1 MFFYGNTYENLDLDY
16 IVNKV
21 KTSSIYGRDLK
32 INTNPYFDK
41 KELNNEFDYLT
52 DVLNSL
58 LKNKY
63 KFTKVRNIL
72 KQMKEIRGTLK
83 RLDDKQILSEVEL
96 FELKNFSLEVKKINS
111 VITTS
116 LELPEVII
124 PQQMTEVEKLLD
136 PRMEGLPTYYIYD
149 EYSSDLKSI
158 RKRINDIEKVL
169 LNEKKDL
176 YTNLSDKY
184 DIKIRPNGQVKISKE
199 SDSYKMIKE
208 SNDFVYVSEEFG
220 MEQYKVDDSKFFKE
234 LTESINI
241 DKNLQEIEE
250 EKIKLYLSSVLSL
263 YIDEFVENINKIS
276 HLDVLIGKASFAMA
290 YNLVRPIISG
300 NNIDIKAGVNIPVVD
315 RLKKEKLEFTPI
327 DVSVGKGATIIT
339 GSNMGGKT
347 VSLKLIGQIVS
358 MAQLGL
364 FVPAIKAEM
373 PLREFIYISIGD
385 SQNIDLGLS
394 SFAGEVVEVAKVIKK
409 SQGKGLILIDELS
422 RGTNPQEGFAISK
435 SISDY
440 LNDSNSIC
448 VFTSHY
454 DGITEGK
461 VHYQVKGLKNID
473 FKLLK
478 LNEKAIKTLHEQM
491 DYTLE
496 RVIDTKQVPK
506 EAIPVAEMLGLDK
519 KIIDKAKKIIKGNQ
533 VGGLK

>member
-21 KTSSIYGRDLK
+21 NTSSIYGRDLK
-32 INTNPYFDK
+32 VNSKPYFDK
-41 KELNNEFDYLT
+41 KELNNELDYLT
-52 DVLNSL
+52 DVLDSL
-58 LKNKY
+58 TKSKH
-63 KFTKVRNIL
+63 KFTKIRNVL

-83 RLDDKQILSEVEL
+83 RLEDEQILSEVEL

-111 VITTS
+111 IIDKS
-116 LELPEVII
+116 LKLPKVII
-124 PQQMTEVEKLLD
+124 PKQMAEVEKLLD

-149 EYSSDLKSI
+149 EYSSDLQSI

-169 LNEKKDL
+169 VNEKKDL
-176 YTNLSDKY
+176 YKNLSDKY
-184 DIKIRPNGQVKISKE
+184 DIKIRPNGEVKISKE
-199 SDSYKMIKE
+199 SDSCKKIKE
-208 SNDFVYVSEEFG
+208 SDDFVYVSEEFG
-220 MEQYKVDDSKFFKE
+220 MDQYKVNGSKFFKE

-241 DKNLQEIEE
+241 DKNLQDIEE
-250 EKIKLYLSSVLSL
+250 EKIKLYLSNELSM
-263 YIDEFVENINKIS
+263 YTDEFNENINKIS
-276 HLDVLIGKASFAMA
+276 HLDILIGKASFAMA
-290 YNLVRPIISG
+290 YKLVRPIIDG
-300 NNIDIKAGVNIPVVD
+300 NSIEIKAGVNIPVVD
-315 RLKKEKLEFTPI
+315 RLKREKLEFTPI
-327 DVSVGKGATIIT
+327 DMSVSKGATIIT

-347 VSLKLIGQIVS
+347 VTLKLIGQIVS

-364 FVPAIKAEM
+364 FVPAVEAKI

-394 SFAGEVVEVAKVIKK
+394 SFAGEVVSVAKVIKK
-409 SQGKGLILIDELS
+409 SEGKGLILIDELS

-461 VHYQVKGLKNID
+461 VHYQVKGLKDID
-473 FKLLK
+473 FNLLK
-478 LNEKAIKTLHEQM
+478 LNDEAIKTLHEQM

-496 RVIDTKQVPK
+496 RVTDTKQVPK
-506 EAIPVAEMLGLDK
+506 EAIPIAEMLGLDK
-519 KIIDKAKKIIKGNQ
+519 KIIDKAKKIIKGN
-533 VGGLK
+533 